1 MRTVAFCIVA
11 AALVLSEVG
20 CVSGPPVN
28 AVDAKAPQI
37 VLRGLEPQPLDEKD
51 GVAVLKTHQSYRL
64 VADVVKR
71 DAPIVKAERRLSWW
85 GGPWPSG
92 SMGFRA
98 VDLTK
103 IPDCCIRVYTSWYF
117 SLPNEGTGQTAEI
130 EMWVID
136 AEGRQSNRV
145 NLKVVSRQLY

>member
-1 MRTVAFCIVA
+1 MRTVTFCIFA
-11 AALVLSEVG
+11 AALGLSGAG

-28 AVDAKAPQI
+28 AVDARAPQI
-37 VLRGLEPQPLDEKD
+37 ALRGLEPPSLNEKD

-64 VADVVKR
+64 VADMIKR
-71 DAPIVKAERRLSWW
+71 EALIVKVERRLSWW

-92 SMGFRA
+92 SIGFQA
-98 VDLTK
+98 IDLTK

-145 NLKVVSRQLY
+145 SLKVVSR